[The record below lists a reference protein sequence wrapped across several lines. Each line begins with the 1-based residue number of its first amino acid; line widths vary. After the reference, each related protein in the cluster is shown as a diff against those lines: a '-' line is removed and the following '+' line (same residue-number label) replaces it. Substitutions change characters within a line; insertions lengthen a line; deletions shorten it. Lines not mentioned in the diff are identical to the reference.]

1 MKLNGG
7 RYGKKLGLELK
18 DLLAGAA
25 FPFMLQLIFSASV
38 ILFASYTEELG
49 LSIAA
54 LVFGEILLSGAYAIF
69 GRQNGAVAYRRTVQN
84 AKKREAGSREPRAVL
99 YVGEYALYKGF
110 AIAFISCVP
119 FIIFQ
124 IINAAAP
131 NKPCE
136 FILMYAFGWA
146 WYPFELIKLSGA
158 KISGFLNLIWV
169 IIPVAVHAL
178 AYFLG
183 ARREKKKQDL
193 VAKAQELKG
202 RGKRK

>member
-1 MKLNGG
+1 MKLNGEQ
-7 RYGKKLGLELK
+7 RTKKVLLELK

-25 FPFMLQLIFSASV
+25 FPFMLQLVFSASV

-54 LVFGEILLSGAYAIF
+54 LVFGELLLCGAYIIF
-69 GRQNGAVAYRRTVQN
+69 GRQNGIVAYRRTVQN
-84 AKKREAGSREPRAVL
+84 NKKREAGSSEPRAVL
-99 YVGEYALYKGF
+99 AVGEYAVYKGF
-110 AIAFISCVP
+110 VIALISCLP

-136 FILMYAFGWA
+136 FALMYAFGWA
-146 WYPFELIKLSGA
+146 WYPFELINLSGA
-158 KISGFLNLIWV
+158 NVSEWLNLIWIV
-169 IIPVAVHAL
+169 LPVAVHVI

-183 ARREKKKQDL
+183 ARRERKKQL
-193 VAKAQELKG
+193 LIAKAQELKG
-202 RGKRK
+202 KKNK

>member
-1 MKLNGG
+1 M
-7 RYGKKLGLELK
+7 GKKLLLELK
-18 DLLAGAA
+18 DLLIGAA

-38 ILFASYTEELG
+38 ILFASYTDEVG

-54 LVFGEILLSGAYAIF
+54 LVFGELLLAGAYIIF
-69 GRQNGAVAYRRTVQN
+69 GRQNGVVAYRRTVQN
-84 AKKREAGSREPRAVL
+84 TKKREAGSDDIKAAL

-110 AIAFISCVP
+110 IIALISCVP

-124 IINAAAP
+124 IINGAVP
-131 NKPCE
+131 NKPCH

-146 WYPFELIKLSGA
+146 WYPFGVVNEYTSTY
-158 KISGFLNLIWV
+158 ISEWLNLIWITV
-169 IIPVAVHAL
+169 PVAIHAL

-183 ARREKKKQDL
+183 ARKEEKKQLL

-202 RGKRK
+202 KRKK

>member
-1 MKLNGG
+1 MKLNGEQT
-7 RYGKKLGLELK
+7 GKKFLLELR
-18 DLLAGAA
+18 DLLVGAA

-38 ILFASYTEELG
+38 ILFASYTDEIG

-54 LVFGEILLSGAYAIF
+54 LVFGEVLLCGAYVIF
-69 GRQNGAVAYRRTVQN
+69 GRQNGIVAYRRTVQN
-84 AKKREAGSREPRAVL
+84 TKKREAGSTEPRAVL

-110 AIAFISCVP
+110 VIALISCVP
-119 FIIFQ
+119 FILIQ

-131 NKPCE
+131 NDPCH

-146 WYPFELIKLSGA
+146 WFPFELVNLSGA
-158 KISGFLNLIWV
+158 GLSEWLNLIWIV
-169 IIPVAVHAL
+169 LPVAVHAL

-183 ARREKKKQDL
+183 AGKEKKKQDV

-202 RGKRK
+202 KKNK